1 MARLNIEELVG
12 GLLEAAM
19 VSQGI
24 SERQHIN
31 ALRNY
36 FNEDGTPRTISFLI
50 GDKNLVVPLYIL
62 ADHSSMGLDELDI
75 EFEARLIFGDD
86 ETEVSDLKK
95 SLLGLFK
102 KQGYEHNIRG
112 IEVDSGKN
120 NDTSGM
126 AKIKVKFKS
135 DQKPEA
141 VSRLIDAYIQNMD
154 NPGHTSSTNNIPN
167 PVPPPAPIHDPA
179 QDWIKEKGMQESKN
193 EEEQVAPVNNPVNSY
208 PLKPPSSDNLY
219 HAE

>member
-1 MARLNIEELVG
+1 MSRLNIEELVG

-36 FNEDGTPRTISFLI
+36 FNEDGTPKIQTFVI
-50 GDKNLVVPLYIL
+50 GDKTLDVPLYIL

-75 EFEARLIFGDD
+75 EFEARLIFGDSD
-86 ETEVSDLKK
+86 GEVSDLKK

-102 KQGYEHNIRG
+102 KKGYQHNIKG

-120 NDTSGM
+120 TDRSGM
-126 AKIKVKFKS
+126 ARIKVKFKA
-135 DQKPEA
+135 DEKPEA
-141 VSRLIDAYIQNMD
+141 VSRLVDAYIQRMT
-154 NPGHTSSTNNIPN
+154 GTGT
-167 PVPPPAPIHDPA
+167 
-179 QDWIKEKGMQESKN
+179 KKN
-193 EEEQVAPVNNPVNSY
+193 
-208 PLKPPSSDNLY
+208 
-219 HAE
+219 

>member
-19 VSQGI
+19 VAQGI

-36 FNEDGTPRTISFLI
+36 FNEDGTPIVRTFQI
-50 GDKNLVVPLYIL
+50 GERELVVPLYIL
-62 ADHSSMGLDELDI
+62 ADHSSIGLDELDI
-75 EFEARLIFGDD
+75 EFEARLIFGND
-86 ETEVSDLKK
+86 ETNVSDLKR

-102 KQGYEHNIRG
+102 KQGYEHNIKG

-120 NDTSGM
+120 TDRSGM

-135 DQKPEA
+135 DEKPEA
-141 VSRLIDAYIQNMD
+141 VSRLVDGYIQNLSE
-154 NPGHTSSTNNIPN
+154 PNI
-167 PVPPPAPIHDPA
+167 V
-179 QDWIKEKGMQESKN
+179 KS
-193 EEEQVAPVNNPVNSY
+193 
-208 PLKPPSSDNLY
+208 
-219 HAE
+219 

>member
-19 VSQGI
+19 VSQSM

-36 FNEDGTPRTISFLI
+36 FNEDGTPMTKTFKI
-50 GDKNLVVPLYIL
+50 GEKELVVPLYIL
-62 ADHSSMGLDELDI
+62 ADHSSIGLDELDI

-102 KQGYEHNIRG
+102 KKGYEHNIKG

-120 NDTSGM
+120 TNNSGM

-135 DQKPEA
+135 DEKPEA
-141 VSRLIDAYIQNMD
+141 VSRLIDVYIQAL
-154 NPGHTSSTNNIPN
+154 GSTSSI
-167 PVPPPAPIHDPA
+167 
-179 QDWIKEKGMQESKN
+179 
-193 EEEQVAPVNNPVNSY
+193 
-208 PLKPPSSDNLY
+208 
-219 HAE
+219 